1 MYNKIFGLCGALIIA
16 QQQERRQA
24 FVCYMVPGI
33 AMPHTRWFASI
44 TRIYAAFVLTIIYT
58 DAFYYNMS
66 FHIRIDPLVVIL
78 WKFVK
83 KLNVS

>member
-1 MYNKIFGLCGALIIA
+1 
-16 QQQERRQA
+16 
-24 FVCYMVPGI
+24 
-33 AMPHTRWFASI
+33 MPHTRWFASI
-44 TRIYAAFVLTIIYT
+44 TRIYDAFVLTIIYI